1 MRYSL
6 GDNVATNPTP
16 IGRVEVNYSDNKQ
29 VTSKCKNIR
38 TKTKQLIQ

>member
-29 VTSKCKNIR
+29 VRRKYCKTR
-38 TKTKQLIQ
+38 KQ

>member
-29 VTSKCKNIR
+29 VRRHFK
-38 TKTKQLIQ
+38 KTDC

>member
-29 VTSKCKNIR
+29 VMGKFKN
-38 TKTKQLIQ
+38 

>member
-29 VTSKCKNIR
+29 VGRNINATFQR
-38 TKTKQLIQ
+38 KK